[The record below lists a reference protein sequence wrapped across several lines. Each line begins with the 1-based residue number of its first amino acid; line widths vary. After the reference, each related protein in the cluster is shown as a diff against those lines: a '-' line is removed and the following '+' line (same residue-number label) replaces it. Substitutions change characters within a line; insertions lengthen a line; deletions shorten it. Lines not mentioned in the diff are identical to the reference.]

1 MPATAPGTCN
11 GSCAEAVG
19 AYLWSL
25 KPAQNACNSEA
36 VLPRRLRLL
45 TKFEY
50 INTINDLFART
61 DAAYFAGNVGSDTEV
76 HGFDNNVSANTITL
90 GRMDGFWSAAEN
102 VAKTVSLSRYLSSC
116 PSTGAAS
123 CFVENFGRRAFRR
136 PLSAEEKADYISL
149 FNQGASRDAGAR
161 YVVQTMLVSAN
172 FLYRTELGQNGQLTQ
187 YEIASLLAYTFW
199 GSTPDD
205 SLLDKAANNQLTSPD
220 QLKQIVDGMLKST
233 KAQQQFA
240 HFGRQWLRVESVTSV
255 ARDAALFPDFN
266 WEIATYMD
274 TELNLFLQEV
284 LLQAGYSMADFVS
297 TNFTYVNPTLET
309 YYGLPASSGS
319 DFHKVSLTKRPGGIL
334 FNGALLTRNAKF
346 FETHPIQRGLFVRN
360 RLLCHQLGT
369 PPPNVGLVA
378 SFNPNLP
385 TRERFARHTANA
397 SCASCHQY
405 IDEIGFAFENY
416 TAVGQYR
423 ATEANGAP
431 VDASGRI
438 TGLNHLGDSD
448 SHAFNNLPELARIL
462 ATEGFTTLS
471 ACAAE
476 QFTRL
481 AQGVN
486 EPDSCTLA
494 NTVRRWNPSA
504 RSLRDLWIEIV
515 ASQSF
520 TQRQ

>member
-1 MPATAPGTCN
+1 CHGADGLKPSQPIAFNNYSQASLISKIAASMPANAPGSCS

-19 AYLWSL
+19 TYLWSL
-25 KPAQNACNSEA
+25 KPAQAACNNEA
-36 VLPRRLRLL
+36 ALPRRVRLL

-50 INTINDLFART
+50 INTINDLFGRT
-61 DAAYFAGNVGSDTEV
+61 DAGYFAGNVGSDTEV
-76 HGFDNNVSANTITL
+76 HGFDNNVAANTITL

-102 VAKTVSLSRYLSSC
+102 AAKTVSLSRYLNSC

-161 YVVQTMLVSAN
+161 YVVQTMLVSPN
-172 FLYRTELGQNGQLTQ
+172 FLYRTELGQSGVLTQ
-187 YEIASLLAYTFW
+187 YEIASLLSYTFW

-205 SLLDKAANNQLTSPD
+205 TLLDKAANNQLANTD
-220 QLKQIVDGMLKST
+220 QLKQTVDSLLKST

-266 WEIATYMD
+266 WEIASHMD

-284 LLQAGYSMADFVS
+284 LLQAGYTMADFVS
-297 TNFTYVNPTLET
+297 TNFTFVNPSLEA
-309 YYGLPASSGS
+309 YYGLPASTGS
-319 DFHKVSLTKRPGGIL
+319 AFHKVSLTNRPGGIL

-378 SFNPNLP
+378 PFNPNLP

-405 IDEIGFAFENY
+405 ID
-416 TAVGQYR
+416 
-423 ATEANGAP
+423 
-431 VDASGRI
+431 
-438 TGLNHLGDSD
+438 
-448 SHAFNNLPELARIL
+448 
-462 ATEGFTTLS
+462 
-471 ACAAE
+471 
-476 QFTRL
+476 
-481 AQGVN
+481 
-486 EPDSCTLA
+486 
-494 NTVRRWNPSA
+494 
-504 RSLRDLWIEIV
+504 
-515 ASQSF
+515 
-520 TQRQ
+520 